1 MGPTIEALTRD
12 FSWSVI
18 EALRSYDAERT
29 GVPCP
34 ASLLKNATQA
44 RQAFHGSVLRRR
56 DGTYHIVDFTGGV
69 KTSGDAICLMLKP
82 LAGGPAKQFY
92 PAELAQS
99 VEWISMAC
107 LSNKSFSDASDTPPL
122 KQGGRAVAG
131 IKLAGTQID
140 CRILWDETKHQIR
153 LDTASGTVQE
163 LEGATPE
170 QISKKTDLLGAPW
183 DVARPEINQELLE
196 GIRGRVVDVD
206 DFLSGLAEAVW
217 AQEHGDLTQRQQ
229 QQLLASTAHDDA
241 SLVRCRASAG
251 QHFDRMLGSILIIDR
266 SELTFGFLGAFLAAL
281 AGRQHLGRL
290 AMVMLAADRARVT
303 AALASLFDL
312 LSAVRDLEPRL
323 VEQAMET
330 AEEQETAWEAGAHR
344 ARLLVHELYQRRAPP
359 EAARRAPPQ
368 GAQVGAAQGR
378 ADPIPGPAAL
388 AVLAPAALPAVAPPP
403 PAMPPPPPPYR
414 PAPAHPPAAPA
425 LGAPPGGAA
434 RASAIDWLTP
444 AGVNLPSGSDDAAVQ
459 WMFNMGGDVVQKFVA
474 KAAGVEIFEALTP
487 LGQPAAVKSTLRDLL
502 DITAALQASRAWTR
516 DPSDATWADERPNS
530 WELAKERLAQ
540 LLRATQVMHAS
551 EKSAAARAAAAPPPP
566 PPHFAAQPPP
576 AALITAL
583 TNASKAIRPGEAK
596 LEKATAAQ
604 KANQVVCSSQV
615 LLPLQ
620 YDALVAGELLI
631 GSAAARGVAME
642 EELLR
647 MRALPGSG
655 TPHAATAFVLSAGTR
670 LEGDAQGAVPVNMV
684 QARKD
689 ALGCLVS
696 KAKEAVGRRRLTKDV
711 RAKVDAMCEALL
723 AGTIDLDAA
732 VELLGG
738 VAPAD
743 HTQLFGYAEADGT
756 WGKISNREEIKK
768 ALALVLTM
776 ARAVHV
782 PLLGMDTGAD
792 GDFGL
797 EQLFVKARL
806 ATVDRLATTLREA
819 FALFTA
825 QCEEYRESLSAPT
838 PCLRSALAGAI
849 VTALEPLAREQ
860 QVRRAAELAAKEVA
874 SQIAKDAAAKSTA
887 GGASAAEVT
896 KLRLELAQLKR
907 ACEQTDAG
915 EPAPY
920 VIT

>member
-107 LSNKSFSDASDTPPL
+107 LSNKSFSDTSDTPPL

-170 QISKKTDLLGAPW
+170 QISNKTDLLGAPW
-183 DVARPEINQELLE
+183 DVARPEINHELLE

-217 AQEHGDLTQRQQ
+217 AQEHRDLTQRQL

-266 SELTFGFLGAFLAAL
+266 AELTFGFLGAFLAAL

-344 ARLLVHELYQRRAPP
+344 ARLLVHELYQRRTPP
-359 EAARRAPPQ
+359 DAARRAPPQ

-378 ADPIPGPAAL
+378 ADPMPVPAAL
-388 AVLAPAALPAVAPPP
+388 AVLAPAALPAVGYSQIPWRRQAQQIPT
-403 PAMPPPPPPYR
+403 
-414 PAPAHPPAAPA
+414 
-425 LGAPPGGAA
+425 GT
-434 RASAIDWLTP
+434 AS
-444 AGVNLPSGSDDAAVQ
+444 
-459 WMFNMGGDVVQKFVA
+459 F
-474 KAAGVEIFEALTP
+474 
-487 LGQPAAVKSTLRDLL
+487 
-502 DITAALQASRAWTR
+502 
-516 DPSDATWADERPNS
+516 
-530 WELAKERLAQ
+530 
-540 LLRATQVMHAS
+540 
-551 EKSAAARAAAAPPPP
+551 
-566 PPHFAAQPPP
+566 
-576 AALITAL
+576 
-583 TNASKAIRPGEAK
+583 
-596 LEKATAAQ
+596 
-604 KANQVVCSSQV
+604 
-615 LLPLQ
+615 
-620 YDALVAGELLI
+620 
-631 GSAAARGVAME
+631 
-642 EELLR
+642 
-647 MRALPGSG
+647 RAL
-655 TPHAATAFVLSAGTR
+655 R
-670 LEGDAQGAVPVNMV
+670 CN
-684 QARKD
+684 
-689 ALGCLVS
+689 
-696 KAKEAVGRRRLTKDV
+696 
-711 RAKVDAMCEALL
+711 
-723 AGTIDLDAA
+723 
-732 VELLGG
+732 
-738 VAPAD
+738 VA
-743 HTQLFGYAEADGT
+743 
-756 WGKISNREEIKK
+756 
-768 ALALVLTM
+768 
-776 ARAVHV
+776 
-782 PLLGMDTGAD
+782 
-792 GDFGL
+792 
-797 EQLFVKARL
+797 
-806 ATVDRLATTLREA
+806 
-819 FALFTA
+819 
-825 QCEEYRESLSAPT
+825 
-838 PCLRSALAGAI
+838 
-849 VTALEPLAREQ
+849 
-860 QVRRAAELAAKEVA
+860 
-874 SQIAKDAAAKSTA
+874 
-887 GGASAAEVT
+887 
-896 KLRLELAQLKR
+896 
-907 ACEQTDAG
+907 
-915 EPAPY
+915 
-920 VIT
+920 

>member
-34 ASLLKNATQA
+34 AFLLKNATQA

-107 LSNKSFSDASDTPPL
+107 LSNKSFSDTSDTPPL

-241 SLVRCRASAG
+241 SLVRCHASAG

-359 EAARRAPPQ
+359 EAARRAPLQ

-378 ADPIPGPAAL
+378 ADPMPVPAAL
-388 AVLAPAALPAVAPPP
+388 AVLAPVALPAVAPPP

-425 LGAPPGGAA
+425 LGAPPGGAT

-474 KAAGVEIFEALTP
+474 M
-487 LGQPAAVKSTLRDLL
+487 
-502 DITAALQASRAWTR
+502 
-516 DPSDATWADERPNS
+516 TWWR
-530 WELAKERLAQ
+530 
-540 LLRATQVMHAS
+540 
-551 EKSAAARAAAAPPPP
+551 
-566 PPHFAAQPPP
+566 
-576 AALITAL
+576 
-583 TNASKAIRPGEAK
+583 
-596 LEKATAAQ
+596 
-604 KANQVVCSSQV
+604 VCS
-615 LLPLQ
+615 
-620 YDALVAGELLI
+620 
-631 GSAAARGVAME
+631 
-642 EELLR
+642 
-647 MRALPGSG
+647 
-655 TPHAATAFVLSAGTR
+655 
-670 LEGDAQGAVPVNMV
+670 
-684 QARKD
+684 
-689 ALGCLVS
+689 
-696 KAKEAVGRRRLTKDV
+696 
-711 RAKVDAMCEALL
+711 
-723 AGTIDLDAA
+723 
-732 VELLGG
+732 
-738 VAPAD
+738 
-743 HTQLFGYAEADGT
+743 
-756 WGKISNREEIKK
+756 
-768 ALALVLTM
+768 
-776 ARAVHV
+776 
-782 PLLGMDTGAD
+782 
-792 GDFGL
+792 
-797 EQLFVKARL
+797 
-806 ATVDRLATTLREA
+806 
-819 FALFTA
+819 
-825 QCEEYRESLSAPT
+825 
-838 PCLRSALAGAI
+838 
-849 VTALEPLAREQ
+849 
-860 QVRRAAELAAKEVA
+860 
-874 SQIAKDAAAKSTA
+874 
-887 GGASAAEVT
+887 
-896 KLRLELAQLKR
+896 
-907 ACEQTDAG
+907 
-915 EPAPY
+915 
-920 VIT
+920 